1 MSDENRKDEVNY
13 GRLLYEEMERKLA
26 QLLSAENRQAAQET
40 IGGALQKGK
49 EGAQFAFDLIS
60 ELTREL
66 SGIESFNI
74 IPKPPAELEVDI
86 KSRKETELP
95 IKQVIAPL
103 VEMEAVIIGKRI
115 HFQSLIDTEIKGLRC
130 NINEGFAIRIST
142 FLGKQTIPIKGTA
155 ILKRDQNKQIV
166 METST
171 TLPGIPLPV
180 SITIPLKLLLSEAK
194 KRLI

>member
-1 MSDENRKDEVNY
+1 MAEDNRKDEANY
-13 GRLLYEEMERKLA
+13 GRMLYEEMERKLA

-49 EGAQFAFDLIS
+49 ESAQFAFDLIS

-86 KSRKETELP
+86 KSKKETELP

-103 VEMEAVIIGKRI
+103 VEMDAVIIGKRI

>member
-1 MSDENRKDEVNY
+1 M
-13 GRLLYEEMERKLA
+13 
-26 QLLSAENRQAAQET
+26 
-40 IGGALQKGK
+40 
-49 EGAQFAFDLIS
+49 
-60 ELTREL
+60 
-66 SGIESFNI
+66 
-74 IPKPPAELEVDI
+74 
-86 KSRKETELP
+86 
-95 IKQVIAPL
+95 
-103 VEMEAVIIGKRI
+103 IIGKRI